1 MPLFFSFSSPILL
14 FLLEINK
21 SMKQITFSILILFIA
36 LYGCKNQEVQQDNP
50 ITFTSEQVKLLN
62 QGDSLGE
69 MRVLL
74 ITNEQDS
81 LILRSQSEDIIY
93 PQDSLL
99 ATKLASRMLKTVTSP
114 DNLGVGIAA
123 PQVGILKNMILV
135 QRYDIDSTPF
145 EAYINPKIIKYT
157 KLKQPC
163 LEGCLS
169 IPDRMD
175 TTKTRA
181 YAILLEYDNL
191 QGEHKTEMIED
202 FTAVIFQHEIDHL
215 NGILYLDHLDKEI
228 RDAEEKLK
236 FNNHLKE

>member
-1 MPLFFSFSSPILL
+1 
-14 FLLEINK
+14 
-21 SMKQITFSILILFIA
+21 MKQIIFSVFILLVS
-36 LYGCKNQEVQQDNP
+36 LYSCTNKEVEKK
-50 ITFTSEQVKLLN
+50 IFSSFTDAQIQLLN
-62 QGDSLGE
+62 EGDSTNE

-81 LILRSQSEDIIY
+81 LLLRSQSEDIVF
-93 PQDSLL
+93 PQDSVL
-99 ATKLASRMLKTVTSP
+99 AIKLASRMLKTVTSP

-181 YAILLEYDNL
+181 YAILLEYDNIK
-191 QGEHKTEMIED
+191 GEHKTEMIED